1 MSAGVPPSAA
11 HHAHQAYQGQ
21 PAQQGQQAQQYRTMP
36 PEEPPFVGML
46 AKAAWPVALGLGIAS
61 VLLGIIALVWPDK
74 TVVVVAVMFGVY
86 LLISGIMQF
95 IEAFSHRFSGG
106 TRVLMFASG
115 TLSVLLGL
123 FCFRGAEQSVVLLG
137 LWIGIGWVF
146 RGFTEL
152 AAALTMGELPGRG
165 WMIFFGA
172 VGVIAGMVLIVSPV
186 HSIVLLAVLAGWWL
200 VLLGVFE
207 IYIGF
212 RLRRQAADS

>member
-137 LWIGIGWVF
+137 LWIGIGWAF